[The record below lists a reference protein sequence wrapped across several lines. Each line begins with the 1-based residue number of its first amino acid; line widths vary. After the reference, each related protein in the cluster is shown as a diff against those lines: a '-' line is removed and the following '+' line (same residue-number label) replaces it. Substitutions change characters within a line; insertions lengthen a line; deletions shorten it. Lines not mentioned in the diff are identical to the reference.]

1 MMASMS
7 DLTPNDASC
16 NAINKIVH
24 GYLQA
29 FDATPGPDGRLR
41 PLWNSEQD
49 PNDAVEW
56 FAKESPPT
64 IADGKMFVAEFPPK
78 PNDDYWNAANA
89 FGRLIVY
96 SLR

>member
-1 MMASMS
+1 MLMSSMN
-7 DLTPNDASC
+7 DLTPNDAPC

-29 FDATPGPDGRLR
+29 FDASPGQNGQLR
-41 PLWNSEQD
+41 ELWNSND

-64 IADGKMFVAEFPPK
+64 IANGKVFVPEFPPK
-78 PNDDYWNAANA
+78 PTGSNWNASNA

-96 SLR
+96 SIR